1 VSTST
6 GERAEA
12 PAARP
17 PGRPEGAPRTGS
29 IALLLVLGASVVLA
43 ALLSLAIGSRA
54 LPLGTVLDVLR
65 HDDGS
70 EAATIVHTLR
80 IPRTLLC
87 LAVGASLGI
96 AGALMQGHT
105 RNPLAD
111 PGLLGVQAGA
121 SAAVVVAIFLFGID
135 DLGAYAWFALAG
147 AGLAAVAVFAIGST
161 RGGPDPVSLV
171 LAGTAVSA
179 LLVAVTQA
187 IIVRDADTLDSYRFW
202 VVGSASGRDLD
213 VFWQVL
219 PFLVVG
225 LVLALAS
232 TPGLNLLQLGEDV
245 AASLGLRPWRQKA
258 LGIGAVML
266 LSGAAT
272 AACGPI
278 AFVGLV
284 VPHVARRLCGVDY
297 RWVVPCSGL
306 IGAVL
311 LVLADVVGRVVA
323 RPGELQV
330 GIVMA
335 LIGGPAFVLLVRRA
349 RMVRL

>member
-1 VSTST
+1 VSTPTS
-6 GERAEA
+6 ERATE
-12 PAARP
+12 PLPRAARP
-17 PGRPEGAPRTGS
+17 AGQTRTGS
-29 IALLLVLGASVVLA
+29 LGLLLVLVAAVVVGGLA
-43 ALLSLAIGSRA
+43 SLAIGSRA

-80 IPRTLLC
+80 IPRTVLC
-87 LAVGASLGI
+87 LAVGAALGI

-121 SAAVVVAIFLFGID
+121 AFAVVTAIFLLGID
-135 DLGAYAWFALAG
+135 DLQSYAWFALAG
-147 AGLAAVAVFAIGST
+147 AGAAAVAVFAIGST

-179 LLVAVTQA
+179 LLVAGTQA
-187 IIVRDADTLDSYRFW
+187 LIVRDADTLDAYRFW

-219 PFLVVG
+219 PFLAVG

-245 AASLGLRPWRQKA
+245 AAQLGLRPWRQKA

-284 VPHVARRLCGVDY
+284 VPHVARRIGGVDY
-297 RWVVPCSGL
+297 RWVVPYSGL
-306 IGAVL
+306 LGALL
-311 LVLADVVGRVVA
+311 LVVADVVGRVVA
-323 RPGELQV
+323 RPAELQV

-335 LIGGPAFVLLVRRA
+335 LIGGPAFVLLVRRS